1 MLLVQSKTAKKN
13 CVTEI
18 IEIIVDNNGT
28 AFANSAKS
36 QKLNFSPG
44 QLWMAMAEN
53 GPKPKNW
60 NEIDASLP
68 NAKIK
73 ILAPPQPLEPVML
86 ETPSSW
92 IQGARKPEWFL
103 VRSVM
108 ASEKMALLGRL
119 VRMAHRVLIDYPLIQ
134 KPLAYLVS
142 ASLTKIE
149 TRFKAPQSMIS
160 KSASTL
166 FRATNI
172 RSLVH
177 SFLRKKSSHW
187 CDSRNAESHGR
198 ICE

>member
-1 MLLVQSKTAKKN
+1 MLLVQSKAAKKN

-28 AFANSAKS
+28 TFANSAKS

-73 ILAPPQPLEPVML
+73 ILAPPQPLEPVIL
-86 ETPSSW
+86 GTPSSW

-108 ASEKMALLGRL
+108 ASEKMALLRRL
-119 VRMAHRVLIDYPLIQ
+119 VRMTHRVLIDYPLIQ
-134 KPLAYLVS
+134 KPLAYLV
-142 ASLTKIE
+142 
-149 TRFKAPQSMIS
+149 
-160 KSASTL
+160 
-166 FRATNI
+166 
-172 RSLVH
+172 
-177 SFLRKKSSHW
+177 
-187 CDSRNAESHGR
+187 
-198 ICE
+198 

>member
-1 MLLVQSKTAKKN
+1 
-13 CVTEI
+13 VTEI

-73 ILAPPQPLEPVML
+73 ILAPSQPLEPVML
-86 ETPSSW
+86 ETPSLW
-92 IQGARKPEWFL
+92 IQGARKPEWCL
-103 VRSVM
+103 LRSVM
-108 ASEKMALLGRL
+108 ASEKMALLRRL
-119 VRMAHRVLIDYPLIQ
+119 VRMTHRVLIDYPLIQ

-149 TRFKAPQSMIS
+149 TRFKAPQSMVS

-172 RSLVH
+172 RLLVH
-177 SFLRKKSSHW
+177 SFSTQKKLTSL
-187 CDSRNAESHGR
+187 
-198 ICE
+198 